1 MRHIFTVFLFCSF
14 NSIAQLTDEKAAE
27 LSRNYEVYAYSYF
40 QGFEGKS
47 GYASSVVL
55 TRDGGCA
62 FLGDWYEEND
72 HGPLLI
78 KLDAEGKEQ
87 WKIKLKGGYEE
98 SESQGIV
105 EDAAGNIFAFALVY
119 SSSGYRGG
127 CERVMCVSPSGELNW
142 DKLIGTFTL
151 VDRPTFSYIHSDANG
166 KIELRGHIVKEK
178 PAEGK
183 DPDYYYWSA
192 WLDSKGSIEEQTG
205 KLIDWANDNWQQ
217 WYQAE

>member
-1 MRHIFTVFLFCSF
+1 
-14 NSIAQLTDEKAAE
+14 
-27 LSRNYEVYAYSYF
+27 
-40 QGFEGKS
+40 
-47 GYASSVVL
+47 
-55 TRDGGCA
+55 
-62 FLGDWYEEND
+62 
-72 HGPLLI
+72 
-78 KLDAEGKEQ
+78 
-87 WKIKLKGGYEE
+87 
-98 SESQGIV
+98 
-105 EDAAGNIFAFALVY
+105 
-119 SSSGYRGG
+119 
-127 CERVMCVSPSGELNW
+127 MCVSPSGELNW